1 MKVYSPQNNTDF
13 NQGVLHLWSKFGD
26 PSLNGSWVIAQ
37 TSKWLT
43 HRWTD
48 RRTHRRRQQY
58 PKAKTGLGQKWL
70 KMPIHVYT
78 DFPPLRPYLGYVGES
93 SDQIRKYGH
102 HSGHRTALLE
112 KKIFE
117 ICSENA
123 EIFSGQWPQQKYEFS
138 NWKIVVCKVVMSRSV
153 SQPILKIHFDGLV
166 QERRNS
172 IANALEL
179 HLSCTKPSLYST
191 GVQKAWFHFTINHA
205 IFHENWAINSLGPSD
220 TIWRQGSG
228 STLAEVMACCLSAP
242 SHYLKQCWLII
253 SRVQLHSSA
262 GNFRRD
268 TSVVSD

>member
-191 GVQKAWFHFTINHA
+191 ATRNLVAIKVVRHA
-205 IFHENWAINSLGPSD
+205 G
-220 TIWRQGSG
+220 Q
-228 STLAEVMACCLSAP
+228 
-242 SHYLKQCWLII
+242 
-253 SRVQLHSSA
+253 
-262 GNFRRD
+262 
-268 TSVVSD
+268 